1 MQLTHQSGRVEKT
14 DGAERP
20 KGRTRRL
27 LLEHASILLGQ
38 GQIASV
44 AEVAQHAGVSRATA
58 YRYFPTRGKMI
69 SAVVDFSLGP
79 VRQAASSIADGR
91 ERIEELF
98 RQTFP
103 RFMEFEPQ
111 LRAALQVSLTDM
123 ALERAGRLTEEPYR
137 RGHRIDILSHAA
149 TTGWYGL
156 CRWST
161 ASRPI
166 SSCATSGALET
177 GKSRPLPAGSPMRS
191 SMRRC
196 AMRIAT
202 KSRLGAPSA
211 TGRTAL
217 RRSAP
222 SGGETSRHGAA
233 TMRVLNSAR
242 SPFFTGRC
250 KNTIHDRPRI

>member
-1 MQLTHQSGRVEKT
+1 MQLTHESGRVEKT
-14 DGAERP
+14 VEGP

-103 RFMEFEPQ
+103 RLREYEPQ
-111 LRAALQVSLTDM
+111 LRAALQVSLSDM
-123 ALERAGRLTEEPYR
+123 ALERAGKLD
-137 RGHRIDILSHAA
+137 RGTLSPRPSHRHPQPRGDAA
-149 TTGWYGL
+149 QAAPAQAWLRPAGPGPVGGLRHRGL
-156 CRWST
+156 CRP
-161 ASRPI
+161 ARHLGRPGQGNPGHRPLDRRRPRRG
-166 SSCATSGALET
+166 GAARCRPPAET
-177 GKSRPLPAGSPMRS
+177 GPA
-191 SMRRC
+191 RR
-196 AMRIAT
+196 RG
-202 KSRLGAPSA
+202 KKN
-211 TGRTAL
+211 
-217 RRSAP
+217 
-222 SGGETSRHGAA
+222 GAA
-233 TMRVLNSAR
+233 SNGSFRR
-242 SPFFTGRC
+242 
-250 KNTIHDRPRI
+250 

>member
-1 MQLTHQSGRVEKT
+1 MQLTHNSGGVDKT
-14 DGAERP
+14 VGAEGP

-91 ERIEELF
+91 QRIEELF

-103 RFMEFEPQ
+103 RFMEYEPQ
-111 LRAALQVSLTDM
+111 LRAALQVSLSDM
-123 ALERAGRLTEEPYR
+123 ALERAGKLVEEPYR

-149 TTGWYGL
+149 LPLKPRLRKRGFDRLVRALSVVYGIEAYVVL
-156 CRWST
+156 RDIWGARDKEIQAIARWI
-161 ASRPI
+161 AD
-166 SSCATSGALET
+166 ALVD
-177 GKSRPLPAGSPMRS
+177 A
-191 SMRRC
+191 
-196 AMRIAT
+196 
-202 KSRLGAPSA
+202 
-211 TGRTAL
+211 AL
-217 RRSAP
+217 RDA
-222 SGGETSRHGAA
+222 ERH
-233 TMRVLNSAR
+233 RKSAR
-242 SPFFTGRC
+242 RNKRAR
-250 KNTIHDRPRI
+250 KNGAVSNGAFRR

>member
-1 MQLTHQSGRVEKT
+1 MQLTHESGRVKKT
-14 DGAERP
+14 VEGP

-103 RFMEFEPQ
+103 RLREYEPQ
-111 LRAALQVSLTDM
+111 LRAALQVSLSDM

-149 TTGWYGL
+149 M
-156 CRWST
+156 
-161 ASRPI
+161 PH
-166 SSCATSGALET
+166 SS
-177 GKSRPLPAGSPMRS
+177 K
-191 SMRRC
+191 RRC
-196 AMRIAT
+196 AMQTDITSPPGAAGAT
-202 KSRLGAPSA
+202 R
-211 TGRTAL
+211 RTV
-217 RRSAP
+217 RRRTAP
-222 SGGETSRHGAA
+222 SGDRRAAWRGAH
-233 TMRVLNSAR
+233 AR
-242 SPFFTGRC
+242 A
-250 KNTIHDRPRI
+250 